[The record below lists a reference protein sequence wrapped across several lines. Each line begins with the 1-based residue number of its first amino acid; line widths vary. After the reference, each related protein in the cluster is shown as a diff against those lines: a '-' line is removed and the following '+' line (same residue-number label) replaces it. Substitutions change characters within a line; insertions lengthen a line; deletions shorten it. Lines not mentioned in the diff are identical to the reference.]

1 MKIMAEIYDTII
13 IGNGPAGLT
22 AAIYAVRAGFKT
34 LVVSDN
40 PMGGGQIATT
50 YEVAN
55 YPGLNG
61 IGGSELGEKFEEHAK
76 ALGAEFLTARVSSIE
91 AGPSAEEKNPGS
103 GEGSEEAGEG
113 GSAAAAAGGAAAAA
127 SGKAKSLKAVI
138 TDKGPLQ
145 TRTVVIATG
154 ADHRKLGVPGETELT
169 GSGVSYC
176 ATCDGAFF
184 RNKVVAVVGGGDV
197 ALEDAIFLSRFAS
210 KVYIIHRRDEF
221 RGAYALQQQ
230 VFANEKIEVIYDT
243 VVTEVTGK
251 FAVESVKLHNRKMEE
266 DSVLPVNGVFMAVG
280 IQPNLEGLEGLP
292 ERDEA
297 GYIKAGEDCV
307 TSIPGIYAAGDVR
320 TKALRQ
326 VITAC
331 ADGANAVTSI
341 SAYFNRS

>member
-1 MKIMAEIYDTII
+1 MADIYDTII

-34 LVVSDN
+34 LVISDN
-40 PMGGGQIATT
+40 PCGGGQIATT

-61 IGGSELGEKFEEHAK
+61 IGGAELGEKFEEHAK

-91 AGPSAEEKNPGS
+91 
-103 GEGSEEAGEG
+103 EGGEEAGISPATG
-113 GSAAAAAGGAAAAA
+113 GTEAGKPENKT
-127 SGKAKSLKAVI
+127 SGKMTLKKVL

-184 RNKVVAVVGGGDV
+184 RNKTVAVVGGGDV

-230 VFANEKIEVIYDT
+230 VMTNEKIEVIYDT
-243 VVTEVTGK
+243 VVTAVTGK
-251 FAVESVKLHNRKMEE
+251 FAVESVKLHNRKTDE
-266 DSVLPVNGVFMAVG
+266 DSDLPVNGVFMAVG

-307 TSIPGIYAAGDVR
+307 TSIPGIFAAGDVR

-341 SAYFNRS
+341 SAYFNG